1 MDCPVLSKP
10 LLNAPSDLFVLV
22 EVVFPGFSQQ
32 LRLPI
37 LISLEYKSELA
48 LVRSQNIDVTSFED
62 DLETFKTA
70 FGRNYDLASRRFETA
85 IEEIDKSID
94 YLEKTKKPS
103 RGLSATFS
111 LRTTKHKM

>member
-37 LISLEYKSELA
+37 LISLEYTSELA
-48 LVRSQNIDVTSFED
+48 LVKSQNIDVTSFED

-70 FGRNYDLASRRFETA
+70 FG
-85 IEEIDKSID
+85 
-94 YLEKTKKPS
+94 KK
-103 RGLSATFS
+103 L
-111 LRTTKHKM
+111 

>member
-10 LLNAPSDLFVLV
+10 LLNAPF
-22 EVVFPGFSQQ
+22 FPGFSQQ

-103 RGLSATFS
+103 RGLSATFG